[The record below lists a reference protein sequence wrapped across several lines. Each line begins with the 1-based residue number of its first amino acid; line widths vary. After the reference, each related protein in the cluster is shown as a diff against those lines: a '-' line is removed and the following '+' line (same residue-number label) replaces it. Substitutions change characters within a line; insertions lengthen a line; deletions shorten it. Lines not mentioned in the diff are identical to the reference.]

1 MTDLELMDLYRKVSV
16 FGLGDLRKLAPI
28 GDIGYLNGIEFYKHW
43 HKDERSFV
51 KFCRTT
57 LLEWVMDAFDEQRK
71 RMGYAVEGHSTGYR
85 GTDHHAYCPELGL
98 RWSVDSGD

>member
-1 MTDLELMDLYRKVSV
+1 MNVSELRKLYCKVGV

-28 GDIGYLNGIEFYKHW
+28 GDIGYLNGIDFYKRYHR
-43 HKDERSFV
+43 DERSFE

-57 LLEWVMDAFDEQRK
+57 LLEWIMEAFHEQSE
-71 RMGYAVEGHSTGYR
+71 RMGYTVQGHSTGYR